1 MGDLVPVNSVDY
13 LLLMLYVYRFL
24 LCDCLVQVV
33 VIVTGD

>member
-24 LCDCLVQVV
+24 LCDCLGPVV
-33 VIVTGD
+33 VIGYG